1 MYSKEVLL
9 EKVTLKNT
17 TYKAAIAK
25 LEAQLAH
32 KEEMGEVLHLVDFD
46 QLKIENQQH
55 METIDAKNKELIRLK
70 LTTGKTLQASHV
82 DARHGI
88 MRMPIWCACSHSRA
102 HGHML
107 APANRQALNEVKS
120 QLAKLEQEGSVLRE
134 EIAARSRE
142 REGFDKDFSETKA
155 QTSAV
160 ERTYRRLQAEH
171 NST

>member
-1 MYSKEVLL
+1 MAHPLRACRFFKDNIYSKEVLL

-70 LTTGKTLQASHV
+70 LTTGKTAQA
-82 DARHGI
+82 R
-88 MRMPIWCACSHSRA
+88 W
-102 HGHML
+102 
-107 APANRQALNEVKS
+107 
-120 QLAKLEQEGSVLRE
+120 
-134 EIAARSRE
+134 
-142 REGFDKDFSETKA
+142 
-155 QTSAV
+155 
-160 ERTYRRLQAEH
+160 
-171 NST
+171 

>member
-70 LTTGKTLQASHV
+70 LTTGKTVQA
-82 DARHGI
+82 RRGGT
-88 MRMPIWCACSHSRA
+88 CAST
-102 HGHML
+102 
-107 APANRQALNEVKS
+107 
-120 QLAKLEQEGSVLRE
+120 LRT
-134 EIAARSRE
+134 
-142 REGFDKDFSETKA
+142 FCK
-155 QTSAV
+155 
-160 ERTYRRLQAEH
+160 H
-171 NST
+171 